1 MRDNVVRWAPVV
13 LAVALAVV
21 VVIGLASAA
30 PAADRA
36 ERLASQLRCP
46 VCQSESVADSTA
58 TTAREMRDQID
69 RFVAEGRSDAEILTY
84 YEARYGRW
92 IRLSPPLAADT
103 VLLWAAPVIVLL
115 IGAVVV
121 GRRRRDPPVPTI
133 AEADRERLETE
144 IARFR
149 QDEIARFRRD
159 GGGR

>member
-1 MRDNVVRWAPVV
+1 MRDNLLRWGPVV
-13 LAVALAVV
+13 LAIALAAV
-21 VVIGLASAA
+21 VVIGLASST

-36 ERLASQLRCP
+36 EQLASQLRCP

-69 RFVAEGRSDAEILTY
+69 RFVAEGRSDADILAY

-115 IGAVVV
+115 IGVVVV
-121 GRRRRDPPVPTI
+121 GRRRRDPSVQPI
-133 AEADRERLETE
+133 AEADRERLETA

-149 QDEIARFRRD
+149 QDE
-159 GGGR
+159 GGR